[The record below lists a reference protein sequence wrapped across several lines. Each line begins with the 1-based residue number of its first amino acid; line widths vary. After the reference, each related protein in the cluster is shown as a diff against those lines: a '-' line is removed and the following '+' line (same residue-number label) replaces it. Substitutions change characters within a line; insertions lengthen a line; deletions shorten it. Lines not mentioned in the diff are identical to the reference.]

1 MPNQLLC
8 YDCCDLMKKY
18 TYTYTYYSYSEPP
31 EEKSVGY
38 GGQNNL
44 RSDYLH
50 GEVYA
55 LWGIKKTVIE
65 SLFFPEFVGFCSLQN
80 SKKPWKMTIFG

>member
-1 MPNQLLC
+1 MPKELLC

-18 TYTYTYYSYSEPP
+18 IYYTYYSSSEPP

-65 SLFFPEFVGFCSLQN
+65 SLFFQNMLDFVAF
-80 SKKPWKMTIFG
+80 KI

>member
-1 MPNQLLC
+1 
-8 YDCCDLMKKY
+8 MKKY

-65 SLFFPEFVGFCSLQN
+65 SLFFQNMLDFVAFKIL
-80 SKKPWKMTIFG
+80 KKSPWKMTIFG

>member
-1 MPNQLLC
+1 
-8 YDCCDLMKKY
+8 MKKY